1 MTDEEIRTLK
11 ERRVPEVL
19 TARTIRQVKRLE
31 KVVDVLPKPKWSPS
45 GERCP
50 RCGRKL
56 RKSVAL
62 VQSATFL
69 CYWFEYT
76 YWRCGPEHFY
86 AGGCGYEYGKVET
99 KVRKMKFADVVASL
113 GQENGPA

>member
-1 MTDEEIRTLK
+1 MTDEEIRALE
-11 ERRVPEVL
+11 ERRIPEEL

-31 KVVDVLPKPKWSPS
+31 KVVDVLPKPQWRPF

-56 RKSVAL
+56 RKSVAV

-69 CYWFEYT
+69 CYWFQYT
-76 YWRCGPEHFY
+76 YWRCGPENFY

-99 KVRKMKFADVVASL
+99 RVKQVKFADLEAVR
-113 GQENGPA
+113 GH